1 MRVRRQVRAKPRC
14 GDDARKSYEMQ
25 AKIGAKSIEKSTNI
39 LSWAVLGVQ
48 SRCTD
53 ASGLA
58 RDRPGTIKSVPGAI
72 LGRPGRAKRAP
83 TASKSVSEP
92 VPRRSWTVAEQ
103 CPRVFG
109 ASSAIEHDHRTIFE
123 RFRLIA
129 QKLRCMKNVAPPSVL
144 HTWNEVSTERAGASK
159 KLEKPRVS
167 APKIE
172 AGSVRATPNRAPAA
186 LVERQNAQK
195 DARSLA
201 IFVQASA
208 NEAARA
214 KKSSC

>member
-1 MRVRRQVRAKPRC
+1 MRRQVRAKPRC

-103 CPRVFG
+103 CPSMFG
-109 ASSAIEHDHRTIFE
+109 ASSAVEHNRRTILE
-123 RFRLIA
+123 RFWLLA
-129 QKLRCMKNVAPPSVL
+129 QKLRYMKNVTPASGMYASD
-144 HTWNEVSTERAGASK
+144 EVSTERTGASK

-172 AGSVRATPNRAPAA
+172 PGGVRAT
-186 LVERQNAQK
+186 
-195 DARSLA
+195 
-201 IFVQASA
+201 
-208 NEAARA
+208 
-214 KKSSC
+214 